1 MSEQESNTPKWH
13 KVLSWAGSAIF
24 IIAVAAWNW
33 NVIKETLFSDDIAA
47 LQKCTAELMEESLNE
62 NNDLKLFARVC
73 EVKNV
78 TLIKEGGNSY
88 KGIAKVVMQAR
99 TKDSTDDNIKYG
111 GNPLTVTY
119 SLKVIYDGNN
129 VLLDDATI
137 EDNDMMKLMEAANV
151 SLGALLSGQGSSK
164 EESE

>member
-47 LQKCTAELMEESLNE
+47 VQKVTAELMEESLN
-62 NNDLKLFARVC
+62 NDLEQLARVC

-78 TLIKEGGNSY
+78 TLIKECGNSY
-88 KGIAKVVMQAR
+88 KGTAKVVMQAR

-129 VLLDDATI
+129 VLLDDATM
-137 EDNDMMKLMEAANV
+137 DNADFLKLIEAANV
-151 SLGALLSGQGSSK
+151 SLEALLSGQGSSK